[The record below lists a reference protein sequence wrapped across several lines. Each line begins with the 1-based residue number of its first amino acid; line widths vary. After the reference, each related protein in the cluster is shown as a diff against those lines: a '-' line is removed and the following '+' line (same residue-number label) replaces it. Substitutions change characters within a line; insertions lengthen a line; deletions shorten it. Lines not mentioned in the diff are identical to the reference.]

1 MTLRS
6 RIQRV
11 LEQENL
17 NFLLTNRIPR
27 RLATQFIGWFSQIE
41 QPLVRDISIGLW
53 RFFSDL
59 DLREAKST
67 QFRSMHDC
75 FTRELKDGARPVDRS
90 ADILVS
96 PCDAIVG
103 ATGMIA
109 GTDLYQIKGFP
120 YTLEELLCDP
130 TLVEAHRDGRYVTLR
145 LTSSMYHRFH
155 APHDCRVDQVTYISG
170 DTWNVNPIALRRVE
184 KLFCKNERALL
195 RTQLTATGDP
205 VTLVLV
211 AAVLVASIR
220 LTFLDVLLSLK
231 HRGPNVLACDAAF
244 SKGEEMG
251 WFQHGS
257 TVIVLAPR
265 TFSLCDNV
273 REGNLIRVGQPLM
286 HLT

>member
-6 RIQRV
+6 RLLDL
-11 LEQENL
+11 LEQEDL

-27 RLATQFIGWFSQIE
+27 RLLTQFMGWFSQIE

-53 RFFSDL
+53 RFFSNL
-59 DLREAKST
+59 DLRDARNT

-75 FTRELKDGARPVDRS
+75 FIRQLKDGARPVDRS
-90 ADILVS
+90 AEILVS

-103 ATGMIA
+103 ATGTIA
-109 GTDLYQIKGFP
+109 GTDLYQVKGFP
-120 YTLEELLCDP
+120 YSLEELLCDP
-130 TLVEAHRDGRYVTLR
+130 NLVEAHRDGRYVTLR

-170 DTWNVNPIALRRVE
+170 DTWNVNPIALRRIE

-195 RTQLTATGDP
+195 RTKLTATGDS

-220 LTFLDVLLSLK
+220 LHFLDVLLSLK
-231 HRGPNVLACDAAF
+231 HRGPNLIGCNAAF
-244 SKGEEMG
+244 RKGEEMG

-265 TFSLCDNV
+265 QFSLCDNV
-273 REGNLIRVGQPLM
+273 REGAIIRVGQPLM
-286 HLT
+286 QLP

>member
-6 RIQRV
+6 RIQRM
-11 LEQENL
+11 LEQEDL

-120 YTLEELLCDP
+120 YTLEELLCDGD
-130 TLVEAHRDGRYVTLR
+130 LVEAHRDGRYVTLR

-220 LTFLDVLLSLK
+220 LKFLDVLLSLK

-265 TFSLCDNV
+265 QFSLCDNV
-273 REGNLIRVGQPLM
+273 REGTLIRVGQPLM

>member
-120 YTLEELLCDP
+120 YTLEELLCDGD
-130 TLVEAHRDGRYVTLR
+130 LVEAHRDGRYVTLR

-265 TFSLCDNV
+265 RFSLCDNV
-273 REGNLIRVGQPLM
+273 REGTLIRVGQPLM